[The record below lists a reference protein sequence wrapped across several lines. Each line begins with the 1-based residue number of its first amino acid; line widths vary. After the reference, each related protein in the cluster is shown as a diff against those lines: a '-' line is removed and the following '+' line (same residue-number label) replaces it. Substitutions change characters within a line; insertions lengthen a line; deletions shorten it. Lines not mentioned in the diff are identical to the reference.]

1 MDTREVKE
9 IIGLYEE
16 DEPVTDKDIE
26 EYQKEQNKEKEEYNK
41 QSEYYKAKDFYKR
54 IKENKNKPY
63 TSTGFYNLD
72 KELDGGLK
80 EGIYFIGAISS
91 LGKTTFILQLA
102 GQLSKS
108 GQDVLFV
115 SLEQSADELR
125 AKSISRN
132 TYIESGVNKHL
143 AMSVA
148 TLTDY
153 EKIEKFN
160 DFEKEIYF
168 DSQKRYREENK
179 NLYIIESVFNYG
191 VNELE
196 RDIKNHIEKRNKKPI
211 VFIDYVQILSPI
223 NDRYTDKQNTD
234 RTVTHL
240 RRIARD
246 YHITIFGISSFNRD
260 NYNNPVTMTAF
271 KESGAIEYSSDVLMG
286 LQPQG
291 LQFASKNDE
300 KEANRQIIEEC
311 KQNSERYI
319 ELVILK
325 NRNGQTGGKVYFK
338 FIPKFNYFEE
348 EGQNN
353 EEEEKEQSKQEHLFD

>member
-1 MDTREVKE
+1 MDKEKDNIIDSEQTEV
-9 IIGLYEE
+9 ITDE
-16 DEPVTDKDIE
+16 DINEHQKSIE
-26 EYQKEQNKEKEEYNK
+26 KKKEEYNK
-41 QSEYYKAKDFYKR
+41 QSEFYKAKDFYKR

-63 TSTGFYNLD
+63 TSTGFYHLD
-72 KELDGGLK
+72 KELDGGFK

-91 LGKTTFILQLA
+91 LGKTTFCLQLA
-102 GQLSKS
+102 CQLSKS
-108 GQDVLFV
+108 GQDVLFI
-115 SLEQSADELR
+115 SLEQSSDELR

-132 TYIESGVNKHL
+132 TYIQSGVNKHL
-143 AMSVA
+143 AMSVS

-153 EKIEKFN
+153 EKLEKFN
-160 DFEKEIYF
+160 DFEKDIYF
-168 DSQKRYREENK
+168 NSLKSYREESR
-179 NLYIIESVFNYG
+179 NLFIIESVCDYG
-191 VNELE
+191 VKEIE
-196 RDIKNHIEKRNKKPI
+196 RDIKRHIKLRNKKPVI
-211 VFIDYVQILSPI
+211 FIDYVQILTPI

-234 RTVTHL
+234 RTVTNL

-246 YHITIFGISSFNRD
+246 YHLTIFGISSFNRD

-300 KEANRQIIEEC
+300 KQENRQIIEDC
-311 KQNSERYI
+311 KLRDERLI

-325 NRNGQTGGKVYFK
+325 NRNGRTGGKIYFK

-348 EGQNN
+348 DKKDT
-353 EEEEKEQSKQEHLFD
+353 EEEEKKAPEQKALFN

>member
-1 MDTREVKE
+1 MDKEKENIIDSEQTEV
-9 IIGLYEE
+9 I
-16 DEPVTDKDIE
+16 TDQDVN
-26 EYQKEQNKEKEEYNK
+26 EYQKNLEKKKEEYNK
-41 QSEYYKAKDFYKR
+41 QSEFYKAKDFYKR

-63 TSTGFYNLD
+63 TSTGFYHLD

-196 RDIKNHIEKRNKKPI
+196 KDIKNHIEKRNKKPI

-240 RRIARD
+240 RRITRD

-291 LQFASKNDE
+291 LQFASKSDE
-300 KEANRQIIEEC
+300 KESNRKIIEDC
-311 KQNSERYI
+311 KLSDERLI

-325 NRNGQTGGKVYFK
+325 NRNGRTGGKVYFK

-348 EGQNN
+348 DKKDT
-353 EEEEKEQSKQEHLFD
+353 EEEEKKAPEQKALFN

>member
-1 MDTREVKE
+1 MDVKE
-9 IIGLYEE
+9 IKEIIELEE
-16 DEPVTDKDIE
+16 DVAVTDEDINE
-26 EYQKEQNKEKEEYNK
+26 HQEKLQKEKEEYTK
-41 QSEYYKAKDFYKR
+41 QSEYYRAKDFYKR
-54 IKENKNKPY
+54 IKESKNKPY
-63 TSTGFYNLD
+63 TSTGFCVLD

-102 GQLSKS
+102 SQLSKA
-108 GQDVLFV
+108 GHDVLFI

-153 EKIEKFN
+153 QRIEKFN
-160 DFEKEIYF
+160 KFQKDIYF
-168 DSQKRYREENK
+168 NSLEKYRKENK

-191 VNELE
+191 VGELE
-196 RDIKNHIEKRNKKPI
+196 KDIKKHMEFRGKKPI

-246 YHITIFGISSFNRD
+246 YHLTIFGISSFNRD

-291 LQFASKNDE
+291 LQFAKNNAE
-300 KEANRQIIEEC
+300 KEENRQIIEDC
-311 KQNSERYI
+311 KSSDERYI

-325 NRNGQTGGKVYFK
+325 NRNGRTGGKVYFK

-348 EGQNN
+348 DKKDV
-353 EEEEKEQSKQEHLFD
+353 EEEREETKQKALFD